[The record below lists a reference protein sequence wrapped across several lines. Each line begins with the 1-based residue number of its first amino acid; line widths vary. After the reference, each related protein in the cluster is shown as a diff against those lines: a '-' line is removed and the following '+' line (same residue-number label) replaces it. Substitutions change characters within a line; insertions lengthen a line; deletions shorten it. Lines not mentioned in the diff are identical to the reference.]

1 MAIRSFLIPLLLM
14 TMIPFANSQSEW
26 VQLFNDEDLE
36 STEVLNGSAPY
47 KVENGTITGT
57 SIVNSPNTFLATKN
71 KYTNFVLEY
80 EMKMDEGL
88 NSGVQIRS
96 HSTKEFNNGRVHGL
110 QIECEDT
117 NRGWAGGIYDE
128 ARKGWLYPLEYNK
141 TARSAF
147 KKGEWN
153 TFKVV
158 AYENHIMTWVNGV
171 PAANL
176 VEEAVETGFIALQVH
191 SIGQNLSLADKKI
204 QWKNIRIKEMTK
216 ENFEHYK
223 NREAPQ
229 VSYLKNQLT
238 EAEMADGWQ
247 LLWDGQTTDGWRGA
261 RLDHFPENGW
271 SIHNGVLKVHEA
283 SGGESTNG
291 GDIVTEK
298 TYQNFI
304 LEVDFSI
311 TKGANSGIKYFVDTE
326 INQGAGSSIGC
337 EFQILDDQFHP
348 DAKKGVNGNRTMGS
362 LYDLIRAN
370 GLEFN
375 PHLPNEKYVNGYE
388 QWNRAR
394 IVVKD
399 QLVQHYLNGI
409 KVVEYERNTQQ
420 WNALVAYSKYSTWPN
435 FGNQTKG
442 HILLQD
448 HGNEVTFK
456 NIKLK
461 EL

>member
-1 MAIRSFLIPLLLM
+1 MKAKLILVPLILM
-14 TMIPFANSQSEW
+14 MFIPVASSQSDW
-26 VQLFNDEDLE
+26 VQLFNGKHLKNWEI
-36 STEVLNGSAPY
+36 LNGNAPFE
-47 KVENGTITGT
+47 VENGTIVGT
-57 SIVNSPNTFLATKN
+57 SILNSPNTFLATKK
-71 KYTNFVLEY
+71 KYTNFILEY
-80 EMKMDEGL
+80 EIKMDEGL

-96 HSTKEFNNGRVHGL
+96 HSTKEYNNGRVHGP

-117 NRGWAGGIYDE
+117 KRGWAGGIFDE
-128 ARKGWLYPLEYNK
+128 ARKGWRYPLEYNEP
-141 TARSAF
+141 ARSAF

-158 AYENHIMTWVNGV
+158 AWENHIMTWVNGV

-191 SIGQNLSLADKKI
+191 SIGRENQAGKKI
-204 QWKNIRIKEMTK
+204 RWKNIRIKEMTSAD
-216 ENFEHYK
+216 FEPYK
-223 NREAPQ
+223 NREAPE

-238 EAEMADGWQ
+238 EAEIADGWQ
-247 LLWDGQTTDGWRGA
+247 LLWDGQTTNGWRGA
-261 RLDHFPENGW
+261 RLDHFPESGW
-271 SIHNGVLKVHEA
+271 SIHNGILKVHEA

-298 TYQNFI
+298 IYQDFI
-304 LEVDFSI
+304 LEVDFSM

-326 INQGAGSSIGC
+326 MNQGAGSSIGC

-375 PHLPNEKYVNGYE
+375 PHLPHEKYVNGYE

-394 IVVKD
+394 IVVKGK
-399 QLVQHYLNGI
+399 LVQHYLNGI
-409 KVVEYERNTQQ
+409 KVVEYERDTQQ

-435 FGNQTKG
+435 FGNQTSG
-442 HILLQD
+442 RILLQD

-456 NIKLK
+456 NIKIK